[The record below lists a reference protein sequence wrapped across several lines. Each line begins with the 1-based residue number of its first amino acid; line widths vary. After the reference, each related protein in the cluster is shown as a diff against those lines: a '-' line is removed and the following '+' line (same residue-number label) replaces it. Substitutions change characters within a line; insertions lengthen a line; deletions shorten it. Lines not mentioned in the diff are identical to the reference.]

1 MRTHKSFK
9 QILPIT
15 VSIALIFGTL
25 ACNKSNKKG
34 NGSESVTNTET
45 GVSKS
50 DNDEAVRKRVA
61 VKLDK
66 LKKQMAKYE
75 GTPDHYGLSFDFD
88 KFYCNPNYD
97 IALDS
102 FSFEELRLLR
112 SIPYAR
118 NGHWFKEGE
127 ICEKLLTIKQ
137 YIQDLKPV
145 AKQHAKEKH
154 EKNFSEYWKLWDEDY
169 PKTYSLISLNDEEQA
184 FVARV
189 DECIA
194 EWEKLRYVDVDG
206 VILPN
211 SQLLYNKSYVDI
223 ADDKFWNNLQKQNF
237 AISSDQYSQMFNP
250 YELYDN
256 LPVYV
261 TTDLYLHT
269 YHMYFSWLLKQLET
283 KHFLPDIIELCNKL
297 YDNSLRAADRSQDP
311 TAKILAANAATFY
324 AIAIKLATGN
334 DVENLPETMRESYN
348 SELSK
353 IMAESDGSSAFMGTD
368 YFAYSLFK
376 PRGNYTRTE
385 ESRRY
390 FKAMMWLQTASF
402 NLQQTLYLAYQFK
415 QLSNELKDKYFSV
428 RDPLTF
434 LMGEPDNVSIAEIA
448 DILSYELSITSI
460 DDICNQQKV
469 KQAQNIIAQ
478 KFAEHSKINS
488 YKGVEIN
495 FMPQRYVPDNEVLG
509 TMFDSIPN
517 ADRAYPTGLDVFD
530 AFDYTIA
537 TNILDSTDN
546 GTKTWDKY
554 AEKRKKMYD
563 KFHDCLDR
571 NNLTMY
577 EQWFRCLLRL
587 QTEIKKWPWPA
598 HMKTSAWERKNMN
611 AALGSWTE
619 LKHDAILYAEQPN
632 VAEMGGG
639 EPDDYYYSIALPA
652 PEYLQNYL
660 EPNYLFWEKMKEM
673 LSLTV
678 EKLEKAGFYED
689 EFKWLTNRFISEV
702 ELAITITEKEI
713 KGEKLSERENY
724 YLERTGGK
732 FENLTLACLTDEGYL
747 QSWNEVK
754 GADTCVA
761 VVADVFTRSIDGCD
775 KNGILYEAIANAN
788 TIYVVVERNNQIY
801 LTRGGVYD
809 YREFVG
815 SLGNRLTD
823 EEWQTELSTNST
835 KGRPSWMKDLYT
847 NKLTKINKKAGDRD
861 YPFWLIHVYGYYD
874 KEKEKYIDIEE
885 LADDSTYNNRDYLYE
900 EDY

>member
-1 MRTHKSFK
+1 MRTYKPFK

-154 EKNFSEYWKLWDEDY
+154 ENNFSEYWKLWDEDY

-237 AISSDQYSQMFNP
+237 AISSDQYSHLFNP

-269 YHMYFSWLLKQLET
+269 YHKYFSWLLKELET
-283 KHFLPDIIELCNKL
+283 KHFLPAIIELCNKM
-297 YDNSLRAADRSQDP
+297 YDNSLQAIDEPLDP
-311 TAKILAANAATFY
+311 TEKILAANAATFY
-324 AIAIKLATGN
+324 AIAIKLASGE
-334 DVENLPETMRESYN
+334 DVENLPESMRESYN

-402 NLQQTLYLAYQFK
+402 NLQQTLYLAYQFE
-415 QLSNELKDKYFSV
+415 LSSSEIKDKYFSV
-428 RDPLTF
+428 LDPVTF

-448 DILSYELSITSI
+448 DIIDTELGINTVA
-460 DDICNQQKV
+460 DICNQQKV
-469 KQAQNIIAQ
+469 KQAQNIIVQ

-509 TMFDSIPN
+509 TMYDSVPN
-517 ADRAYPTGLDVFD
+517 ADRAYPSGLDVFD
-530 AFDYTIA
+530 AFGSA
-537 TNILDSTDN
+537 TAANILDSTDN

-554 AEKRKKMYD
+554 NEKSTKMRGKFSQYSNFD
-563 KFHDCLDR
+563 K
-571 NNLTMY
+571 TMY
-577 EQWFRCLLRL
+577 NKWFESLIVL
-587 QTEIKKWPWPA
+587 QKKNKDWPG
-598 HMKTSAWERKNMN
+598 HMQTSAWERKNMN
-611 AALGSWTE
+611 AALGSWAE
-619 LKHDAILYAEQPN
+619 LKHDAILYSEQPDG
-632 VAEMGGG
+632 AEMGGG
-639 EPDDYYYSIALPA
+639 GPDDYYYAISLPA
-652 PEYLQNYL
+652 PEYFQNYL
-660 EPNYLFWEKMKEM
+660 EPNLLFWEKMKEM
-673 LSLTV
+673 LNLNV
-678 EKLEKAGFYED
+678 QMLKKAGYD
-689 EFKWLTNRFISEV
+689 GWLQSSASNLMRAVEEAIEISKK
-702 ELAITITEKEI
+702 EL
-713 KGEKLSERENY
+713 KGEKLTKREND
-724 YLERTGGK
+724 YLEKTGGE
-732 FENLTLACLTDEGYL
+732 FEYMTLLYMNDYALN
-747 QSWNEVK
+747 SWDQVE

-775 KNGILYEAIANAN
+775 KNGILYEAIGNAN
-788 TIYVVVERNNQIY
+788 TIYVVVEHNNQIY

-823 EEWQTELSTNST
+823 EEWQTELSTNPT

-861 YPFWLIHVYGYYD
+861 CPFWLIHVYMKYD
-874 KEKEKYIDIEE
+874 KEKDKYIDIEE
-885 LADDSTYNNRDYLYE
+885 LADDSTYNDSSFLEDDY
-900 EDY
+900 